1 MAAHT
6 YGVDEAG
13 RGPILGPMV
22 LAVVG
27 VTPES
32 AKALSRAGV
41 VDSKSF
47 GSGQKAKNLRAELSD
62 AIRQIADSYAVEEV
76 SVETI
81 DEHVFRGGLNALER
95 EVANRLLARVEAPR
109 GATIICDGAR
119 LFAPMRSQWPELVA
133 VDKGE
138 SAHVSVAAASILAKH
153 ARDQAFAAIAARYE
167 GDFGEIR
174 GGGYVNP
181 ATRRFLAAYQ
191 DLHGALPPEARR
203 SWGARKVGGAP

>member
-1 MAAHT
+1 MRT

-22 LAVVG
+22 LAAVG

-32 AKALSRAGV
+32 AKALSQAGV

-47 GSGQKAKNLRAELSD
+47 GSGQKAKDLRAELSD
-62 AIRQIADSYAVEEV
+62 AIRQIADVYAVEEV
-76 SVETI
+76 AVDTI
-81 DEHVFRGGLNALER
+81 DEHVFRGGLNVLER
-95 EVANRLLARVEAPR
+95 EVAHRLLTTVKAPR
-109 GATIICDGAR
+109 NANIICDGAR
-119 LFAPMRSQWPELVA
+119 LFAPMRRDWPELVA

-167 GDFGEIR
+167 AQFGEIR
-174 GGGYVNP
+174 GGGYVNA
-181 ATRRFLAAYQ
+181 ATRRFLAAYE
-191 DLHGALPPEARR
+191 DVHGTLPPEARK
-203 SWGARKVGGAP
+203 SWGARKQAGV

>member
-1 MAAHT
+1 MAART

-27 VTPES
+27 VTPTA
-32 AKALSRAGV
+32 AKALTKAGV

-47 GSGQKAKNLRAELSD
+47 GSGDRAKNRRAELSD
-62 AIRQIADSYAVEEV
+62 AIRQIADCYAVEEV

-81 DEHVFRGGLNALER
+81 DEHVFRGGLNTLER
-95 EVANRLLARVEAPR
+95 DVAERLLRQAGAARD
-109 GATIICDGAR
+109 ATIICDGAR
-119 LFAPMRSQWPELVA
+119 LFAPMMRQWPELVA

-138 SAHVSVAAASILAKH
+138 SFHVSVAAASILAKH

-167 GDFGEIR
+167 GEFGEIR

-181 ATRRFLAAYQ
+181 ATRRFLAAYE
-191 DLHGALPPEARR
+191 DIHGALPPEARR
-203 SWGARKVGGAP
+203 SWGARKLTGAC